1 MATKKTAK
9 LRWEKIRWEHLG
21 GWKRTRVGPE
31 SAAYAK
37 IKESWNVQVT
47 VSPHAVIGS
56 SAGTVTVAPVRGGK
70 WKAVIEEFD
79 GDVFTN
85 EFSVTSPTER
95 GAKARAQYE
104 VDFLRSL

>member
-31 SAAYAK
+31 SEAYAK

-47 VSPHAVIGS
+47 V
-56 SAGTVTVAPVRGGK
+56 APVSGGK

>member
-1 MATKKTAK
+1 M
-9 LRWEKIRWEHLG
+9 
-21 GWKRTRVGPE
+21 
-31 SAAYAK
+31 
-37 IKESWNVQVT
+37 
-47 VSPHAVIGS
+47 
-56 SAGTVTVAPVRGGK
+56 TVAPVRGGK

>member
-31 SAAYAK
+31 SEAYAK
-37 IKESWNVQVT
+37 IKESWNVQ
-47 VSPHAVIGS
+47 
-56 SAGTVTVAPVRGGK
+56 VTVAPVRGGK